1 MLQATKT
8 QPLNWDRFK
17 EQRTPEQLISA
28 LFGFCERREGVQI
41 ERLDACI
48 RVHWFN
54 LLSRAF
60 TTEEEVKD
68 HIVKV
73 FQAMSD

>member
-8 QPLNWDRFK
+8 RPLNWNRFK
-17 EQRTPEQLISA
+17 KQRTPEQLISA
-28 LFGFCERREGVQI
+28 LFGFCERQEGVQL
-41 ERLDACI
+41 ERLDASI

-60 TTEEEVKD
+60 TTDDEAKE